1 MPKFKKIKR
10 NREENSSDRYLI
22 TYADL
27 ITLLLGLFVILYS
40 TSSVDEE
47 KYKQIS
53 TAFAD
58 LFKPGSVLEGGDGV
72 LEGSKQKLPQA
83 ILPPSSQKKSLKDIA
98 EQTKE
103 SLKSYIDEGTIEIT
117 ETGSEIIINMS
128 EKLLFESAK
137 ADVLSDGLIALD
149 TLARILNSPR
159 YQITVDGHTD
169 SDPINTAK
177 YPSNW
182 HLSGAR
188 ALNVLYALTQRGVP
202 EVNLSYRGFGAQ
214 RPIASNARPEGK
226 AVNRRVEITI
236 TELSSSSPAVSGY
249 Q

>member
-10 NREENSSDRYLI
+10 NREENSSERYLI

-58 LFKPGSVLEGGDGV
+58 IFKPGSVLEGGKGV
-72 LEGSKQKLPQA
+72 LEGTKQGLPEP
-83 ILPPSSQKKSLKDIA
+83 ILPPAAGRKSLDDIA
-98 EQTKE
+98 EQTE
-103 SLKSYIDEGTIEIT
+103 QALKSYIDDGTIEIT
-117 ETGSEIIINMS
+117 KTGTDIIINLS

-137 ADVLSDGLIALD
+137 ADVLSDGMIALD
-149 TLARILNSPR
+149 TLARILNSPQ
-159 YQITVDGHTD
+159 YQITIDGHTD
-169 SDPINTAK
+169 SDPINTPK
-177 YPSNW
+177 FPSNW

-188 ALNVLYALTQRGVP
+188 ALSVLYALIQRGVP

-214 RPIASNARPEGK
+214 RPIASNARQEGK
-226 AVNRRVEITI
+226 AINRRVEITI
-236 TELSSSSPAVSGY
+236 SELKSSAPAVSGY
-249 Q
+249 

>member
-1 MPKFKKIKR
+1 VPKIKKIKHR
-10 NREENSSDRYLI
+10 KTENSGDRYLI

-58 LFKPGSVLEGGDGV
+58 IFKPGSVLEGSSGV
-72 LEGSKQKLPQA
+72 LEGSREGLPEP
-83 ILPPSSQKKSLKDIA
+83 ILPPAAGRKSLEDIA
-98 EQTKE
+98 QQTKE

-117 ETGSEIIINMS
+117 QTGTEIIINLS

-137 ADVLSDGLIALD
+137 ADVLADGMIALD
-149 TLARILNSPR
+149 TLARILSSPK

-169 SDPINTAK
+169 SDPINTPK
-177 YPSNW
+177 FPSNW
-182 HLSGAR
+182 HLSGVR

-214 RPIASNARPEGK
+214 RPIASNAKPEGK
-226 AVNRRVEITI
+226 AINRRVEITI
-236 TELSSSSPAVSGY
+236 SELNSSAPAVSGY
-249 Q
+249 